1 MQFLRCMWKLVLESC
16 QWKNNSLYRILV
28 TEPWKSLE
36 DSGRGILSLWQFFRA
51 TRVGADSFLSG
62 RVVEPAFKCANVD
75 PTWREHG
82 KLLPSPLSPEGE
94 RAQESG
100 KKTSYQERGWI
111 KLMVLDLS
119 SGARCSELRTHSEDA
134 LATGLLRRWVS
145 AVELYAAVKNDE
157 ILPFISPQVCSFI
170 ITSFQKLTGVP
181 WELNQILHSALSA
194 MTNSDAHSIPP
205 LKVRHQRPVQPH
217 WGPSAPWT
225 FRRYSHNKSMCCN
238 LVIYGWAL
246 KQ

>member
-36 DSGRGILSLWQFFRA
+36 DWGRGILSLWQFFRA

-82 KLLPSPLSPEGE
+82 KLLPNPLSPEGE

-111 KLMVLDLS
+111 KTN
-119 SGARCSELRTHSEDA
+119 GTGFELRSKM
-134 LATGLLRRWVS
+134 LRTENTFWRCPGHRTFKKMSVCGGIVCS
-145 AVELYAAVKNDE
+145 CK
-157 ILPFISPQVCSFI
+157 VCSFI

-194 MTNSDAHSIPP
+194 MTSSDHTRSHLSKSDTRDQCSHTEDLAP
-205 LKVRHQRPVQPH
+205 RE
-217 WGPSAPWT
+217 PSGGTHTTRAYAATW
-225 FRRYSHNKSMCCN
+225 
-238 LVIYGWAL
+238 
-246 KQ
+246 